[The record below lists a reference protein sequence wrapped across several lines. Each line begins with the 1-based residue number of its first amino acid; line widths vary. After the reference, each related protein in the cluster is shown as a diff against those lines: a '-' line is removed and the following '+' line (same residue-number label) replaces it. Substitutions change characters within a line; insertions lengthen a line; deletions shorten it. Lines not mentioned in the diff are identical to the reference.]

1 MRIIHVVE
9 YYSAM
14 KRSDTLTRAT
24 AQINLETGCKRS
36 QMPQGKYLR
45 FRSHET
51 PRTWRPTDRMQV
63 GGCQGLGEEG
73 WE

>member
-1 MRIIHVVE
+1 MVE

-24 AQINLETGCKRS
+24 ARINLETGVCGERS
-36 QMPQGKYLR
+36 QKPQGRYPR
-45 FRSHET
+45 FHSHET